1 VKNTVFAAL
10 MIAATMAMAA
20 DIRGDGAKKPLVLAD
35 QGSFFVGGE
44 TKHYTAPPGGGPLV

>member
-1 VKNTVFAAL
+1 